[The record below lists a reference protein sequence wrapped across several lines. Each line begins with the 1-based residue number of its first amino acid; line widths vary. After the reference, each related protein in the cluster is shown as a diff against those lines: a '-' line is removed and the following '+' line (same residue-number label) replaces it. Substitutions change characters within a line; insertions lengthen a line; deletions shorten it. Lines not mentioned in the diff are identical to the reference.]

1 MKKFLILFLLLATVA
16 CNVKKD
22 DKKTTPGDNDIPANP
37 APSSFVYTNSDLIL
51 NKGKNLEALFPSY
64 FGSPTSFS
72 ISPALP
78 TGLSLNTSNGIIS
91 GTPVAEMEKTSYVVT
106 ASNSYGSDTANLDIT
121 VKWSLPVSVKT
132 GLKVGGGVQSGSL
145 VGQHNNNLFFGNNV
159 NGGQLWTSNG
169 TTSGTVLV
177 HQFDGANGFSPQN
190 FISFG
195 GSLYFLADSLASGIE
210 LYKSNG
216 TSASTQIL
224 KDLTVGGASSNI
236 RNLIVSGSYLYFL
249 ADIGSGEQL
258 FRTDGTSSGT
268 IQLTTYSL
276 PPFNLVSHNNQ
287 LYFVASD
294 GIHGEEIFKTDGTNV
309 VLAANIDGQNTNS
322 EPRHLTSVGNY
333 LYFRA
338 DGGTGEGSELYRM
351 DNLTQ
356 TPELV
361 FDVMPGA
368 TGSSIEYIFNF
379 MGAVLFSAFESTH
392 GRELWISSDL
402 GTNIVSDVAVGNINS
417 NPVGLVEHN
426 SEVFFKS
433 YRSDVGYELFKTDGV
448 EVSLVE
454 DIRTGVADSNLSN
467 LQVVNN
473 FLYFL
478 ANNGNNG
485 VELHRL
491 NPDQEVEMISDLTA
505 GGNSSDLVHFININ
519 QKLIFFKRDAINDV
533 HDLYFLTP

>member
-1 MKKFLILFLLLATVA
+1 MKQFLILFLLLTTVA

-22 DKKTTPGDNDIPANP
+22 EKKTTGDNEIPENP

-51 NKGKNLEALFPSY
+51 NKGKHLEALFPSY

-72 ISPALP
+72 ITPALP
-78 TGLSLNTSNGIIS
+78 AGLSLNTSNGIIS
-91 GTPVAEMEKTSYVVT
+91 GTPIAEMEKTSYVVT

-121 VKWSLPVSVKT
+121 VKWSLPVNIKT

-169 TTSGTVLV
+169 TSSGTVLV

-195 GSLYFLADSLASGIE
+195 GSLYFLADALASGIE
-210 LYKSNG
+210 LYKTNG
-216 TSASTQIL
+216 TSASTSLI
-224 KDLTVGGASSNI
+224 KDLRSGSASSNI

-249 ADIGSGEQL
+249 ADIGAGEQL
-258 FRTDGTSSGT
+258 FRTDGTSAGT
-268 IQLTTYSL
+268 IQLTNFSL
-276 PPFNLVSHNNQ
+276 PPFNLVNHNNQ
-287 LYFVASD
+287 LYFVAND
-294 GIHGEEIFKTDGTNV
+294 GINGEEIFKTDGV
-309 VLAANIDGQNTNS
+309 SVELAANIDGQNTNS
-322 EPRHLTSVGNY
+322 APRHLTSVGNY

-351 DNLTQ
+351 DNLTH

-361 FDVMPGA
+361 FDIMPGA

-379 MGAVLFSAFESTH
+379 MGAVLFSPFESTN

-402 GTNIVSDVAVGNINS
+402 GTNIISNVADGSTSS
-417 NPVGLVEHN
+417 NPVGLVEYN
-426 SEVFFKS
+426 SEVFFKA
-433 YRSDVGYELFKTDGV
+433 YRADVGYELFKTDGA
-448 EVSLVE
+448 EISLVG
-454 DIRTGVADSNLSN
+454 DIRSGIADSALSN

-485 VELHRL
+485 IELHRL
-491 NPDQEVEMISDLTA
+491 NQDQEVEMISDLTA

-533 HDLYFLTP
+533 YDLYFLTP